1 MSGISH
7 SHWLLVDVKAGPT
20 WDPVFLFLLNAL
32 PSLLPLSPQPSIS
45 RDHVIGESCDA
56 LGRLSLLAGARCFL
70 LTHPESQLLFGDI
83 ESQEIYPLVGAF
95 KSI

>member
-1 MSGISH
+1 MSH

-20 WDPVFLFLLNAL
+20 WDPVFLFLLKSL
-32 PSLLPLSPQPSIS
+32 PSLLPLSPQPPIS

-56 LGRLSLLAGARCFL
+56 LGRLSLLAGARCLL

-83 ESQEIYPLVGAF
+83 ESQEICPLVGAF